1 MNYKKISRTDIANI
15 FFDSDQSAVTRLLQ
29 SGLEPDDIVNK
40 TYNSKTVFDH
50 IVKQKVDKAVS
61 SVETKFNTKLE
72 TQKKTLN
79 NKHKEV
85 LKAKTTEITALK
97 KEIDKLNK
105 DINSIQTVL
114 NEQIDELT
122 LKLQAFTQGEKE
134 LSVNEKLDLKAKMIK
149 IEKEFFS
156 TFKIKEHIL
165 SNLDLFCNKSEM
177 EEHFFKVLTVLKERI
192 FNLKF
197 SLGNVLKNRDSKF
210 ITEELDKEFKK
221 VFNGIKATSFNP
233 VKKNISLD
241 DIFVEYL
248 DDDMK
253 EIKKKVDE
261 YNV

>member
-1 MNYKKISRTDIANI
+1 
-15 FFDSDQSAVTRLLQ
+15 
-29 SGLEPDDIVNK
+29 
-40 TYNSKTVFDH
+40 
-50 IVKQKVDKAVS
+50 
-61 SVETKFNTKLE
+61 
-72 TQKKTLN
+72 
-79 NKHKEV
+79 
-85 LKAKTTEITALK
+85 
-97 KEIDKLNK
+97 
-105 DINSIQTVL
+105 
-114 NEQIDELT
+114 
-122 LKLQAFTQGEKE
+122 
-134 LSVNEKLDLKAKMIK
+134 MIK

-165 SNLDLFCNKSEM
+165 SNLDLFCNKQEM

-233 VKKNISLD
+233 IKKNISLD

>member
-15 FFDSDQSAVTRLLQ
+15 FFEGDQSAVTRLLN

-40 TYNSKTVFDH
+40 TYNSKTVFDF
-50 IVKQKVDKAVS
+50 ILKQKVDKAVS
-61 SVETKFNTKLE
+61 STETRLNAKVES
-72 TQKKTLN
+72 QKKTLN

-85 LKAKTTEITALK
+85 LKAKTTEIATLK
-97 KEIDKLNK
+97 KDIDKLNK
-105 DINSIQTVL
+105 DINSIQTTL

-122 LKLQAFTQGEKE
+122 LKLQAFTQGERE

-165 SNLDLFCNKSEM
+165 SNLDLFCNKQEM

-233 VKKNISLD
+233 IKKNISLD
-241 DIFVEYL
+241 DIFIEYL

>member
-1 MNYKKISRTDIANI
+1 
-15 FFDSDQSAVTRLLQ
+15 
-29 SGLEPDDIVNK
+29 
-40 TYNSKTVFDH
+40 
-50 IVKQKVDKAVS
+50 
-61 SVETKFNTKLE
+61 
-72 TQKKTLN
+72 
-79 NKHKEV
+79 V
-85 LKAKTTEITALK
+85 LKAKTTEIATLK
-97 KEIDKLNK
+97 KDIDKLNK
-105 DINSIQTVL
+105 DINSIQTTL

-122 LKLQAFTQGEKE
+122 LKLQAFTQGERE

-165 SNLDLFCNKSEM
+165 SNLDLFCNKQEM

-233 VKKNISLD
+233 IKKNISLD

>member
-15 FFDSDQSAVTRLLQ
+15 FFDGDQSAVTRLLQ

-40 TYNSKTVFDH
+40 TYNSKIVFDF
-50 IVKQKVDKAVS
+50 IVKQKVDKAIS
-61 SVETKFNTKLE
+61 SIENKLNTKFE
-72 TQKKTLN
+72 SQKKTLN
-79 NKHKEV
+79 NKHKE
-85 LKAKTTEITALK
+85 LIKSKNIEITTLK
-97 KEIDKLNK
+97 KEIEKLNK
-105 DINSIQTVL
+105 DIISIENTL
-114 NEQIDELT
+114 NTQIDELT
-122 LKLQAFTQGEKE
+122 IKLEEFNEGKRE
-134 LSVNEKLDLKAKMIK
+134 LSINEKLDLKAKMIK

-165 SNLDLFCNKSEM
+165 SNLELYCNKQEM
-177 EEHFFKVLTVLKERI
+177 EEHFFKILTVLKERI

-197 SLGNVLKNRDSKF
+197 SLSNVLKNRDSKF

-233 VKKNISLD
+233 IKKNITLD

-248 DDDMK
+248 DDDMR

-261 YNV
+261 FDV